1 MSGKDTGNMIVK
13 EEIERMKEI
22 LYWNTAVFLQ
32 PQ

>member
-1 MSGKDTGNMIVK
+1 MSGKDTENMIVK
-13 EEIERMKEI
+13 EKIEMMKEI